1 MGGVDKTGIRR
12 MKSTHVLT
20 GFNILKDFPPFLP
33 SCCFDMKLPKSRS
46 THHIFI
52 NMELKQTDA
61 AAERRR
67 SHSNLHSIKEC
78 MMSGAD

>member
-46 THHIFI
+46 THHVFI
-52 NMELKQTDA
+52 NNPKMNSLVSKIA
-61 AAERRR
+61 AQFQSRRIDEQ
-67 SHSNLHSIKEC
+67 LVKV
-78 MMSGAD
+78 

>member
-20 GFNILKDFPPFLP
+20 GFNSERFPPFLP

-46 THHIFI
+46 THHVFI
-52 NMELKQTDA
+52 KNPKMNSLVSKIA
-61 AAERRR
+61 AQFQSRRIDEQ
-67 SHSNLHSIKEC
+67 LVKV
-78 MMSGAD
+78 